1 MIKSRVLLAGALF
14 VAAAGSAHAG
24 LTVTP
29 AVTSDYDFRGVTQ
42 TENKAAFQLGATYG
56 FDSGAYAGA
65 WLSNVKFGKPPG
77 TSMELDLTGGYTF
90 GDAKEG
96 VAWDLGGV
104 YYTYSGGTSPSDLN
118 YLELYAGA
126 THDWFNAKV
135 FYSPDYG
142 GKATT
147 GNTSAWY
154 VSTTG
159 TFPLP
164 ADFSFVAHAG
174 YSVGTYWDKYG
185 KSYLDYSVGVAK
197 TFGSITLNVSYV
209 DGSDLPGAPRSQPFS
224 TVSKVVATISTT
236 VPWGAAE

>member
-1 MIKSRVLLAGALF
+1 MIKSRVLLASALF

-42 TENKAAFQLGATYG
+42 TENKAAFQLGTTYG
-56 FDSGAYAGA
+56 FESGAYAGLWA
-65 WLSNVKFGKPPG
+65 SNVKFGNPPG
-77 TSMELDLTGGYTF
+77 TNLELDLAGGYTF

-96 VAWDLGGV
+96 VAWDIGGV
-104 YYTYSGGTSPSDLN
+104 YYTYFGGTSPSDLN
-118 YLELYAGA
+118 YLEVYAGA
-126 THDWFNAKV
+126 TKGWFNGKV
-135 FYSPDYG
+135 FYSPDFG

-147 GNTSAWY
+147 GNTPAWY
-154 VSTTG
+154 LSTTG

-164 ADFSFVAHAG
+164 AEFSLVTHAG
-174 YSVGTYWDKYG
+174 YSFGDYWDKYG

-209 DGSDLPGAPRSQPFS
+209 DGSDLPGASRNQPFS
-224 TVSKVVATISTT
+224 TASKVVATISTT
-236 VPWGAAE
+236 LPWASE